1 MVTLRSHTLEKT
13 RRSSWA
19 FLPQEIRRMILEE
32 ISRQRRWGCASA
44 VCKEW
49 HALIAPK
56 NLNRLELNRASA
68 EALKTIILQRHLIR
82 RIHLNIELPSY
93 ACRRCQRVSGL
104 WEPAKLIK
112 KALRK
117 LSGALETWE
126 PTDRITLELNVYS
139 PSDPDHWFKIHL
151 YGFNHEDDGNLL
163 EKQKTW
169 DDPKI
174 GWVKGKQVTLP
185 NAASI
190 LQLFKTISPEIAA
203 GAKPAQV
210 PAVKGIVIR
219 RQMRRRINPS
229 TLCILLER
237 FPNVESIDYEP
248 WRVLCHSLDENGLIY
263 GRHDLMMQV
272 LLRKLPQHARSVTT
286 FEDFNEQTME
296 AIRND
301 MDPSIISMSMQI
313 ETRRFTR
320 SELGEAF
327 AVKSRDLEHLSVAFM
342 IDARDFLRSCKM
354 LSDWPRLRSLILT
367 APIMTKGSRDSIS
380 GLLVNTGE
388 VAQQMLHLK
397 SLAIWH
403 CSREKACAVIFHK
416 NEREDRNGHDSA
428 TLTWRGTCDFDF
440 SKEVVET
447 WQKVV
452 CTCNSHQGCFGQCDS
467 HQLLFRIERVEDE
480 IISHGDAIHHLR
492 LPDGVIDPISLRRYA
507 GRDIAKR
514 GLGSGS

>member
-32 ISRQRRWGCASA
+32 ISRQRRWGCA
-44 VCKEW
+44 
-49 HALIAPK
+49 
-56 NLNRLELNRASA
+56 ASA
-68 EALKTIILQRHLIR
+68 EGLKTIILQRHIIR

-139 PSDPDHWFKIHL
+139 PSDPDHWFKNHL

-163 EKQKTW
+163 E
-169 DDPKI
+169 
-174 GWVKGKQVTLP
+174 
-185 NAASI
+185 N
-190 LQLFKTISPEIAA
+190 PEIAA

-248 WRVLCHSLDENGLIY
+248 WRVLCHSLDENGWIY

-272 LLRKLPQHARSVTT
+272 LLRKLPQHVRSVTI

-388 VAQQMLHLK
+388 VAQQMLHSK
-397 SLAIWH
+397 SLTIWH

-428 TLTWRGTCDFDF
+428 TLTWRGTRDFDF

-452 CTCNSHQGCFGQCDS
+452 LHM
-467 HQLLFRIERVEDE
+467 IERVEDE

-492 LPDGVIDPISLRRYA
+492 LPDGVIDPTSLRQILQEGTLQREA
-507 GRDIAKR
+507 WAVEAEP
-514 GLGSGS
+514 SGWT

>member
-1 MVTLRSHTLEKT
+1 
-13 RRSSWA
+13 
-19 FLPQEIRRMILEE
+19 
-32 ISRQRRWGCASA
+32 
-44 VCKEW
+44 
-49 HALIAPK
+49 
-56 NLNRLELNRASA
+56 
-68 EALKTIILQRHLIR
+68 
-82 RIHLNIELPSY
+82 
-93 ACRRCQRVSGL
+93 
-104 WEPAKLIK
+104 
-112 KALRK
+112 
-117 LSGALETWE
+117 
-126 PTDRITLELNVYS
+126 
-139 PSDPDHWFKIHL
+139 
-151 YGFNHEDDGNLL
+151 
-163 EKQKTW
+163 
-169 DDPKI
+169 
-174 GWVKGKQVTLP
+174 
-185 NAASI
+185 
-190 LQLFKTISPEIAA
+190 
-203 GAKPAQV
+203 
-210 PAVKGIVIR
+210 
-219 RQMRRRINPS
+219 
-229 TLCILLER
+229 
-237 FPNVESIDYEP
+237 
-248 WRVLCHSLDENGLIY
+248 
-263 GRHDLMMQV
+263 MQV
-272 LLRKLPQHARSVTT
+272 LLRKLPQHARSVTI

-367 APIMTKGSRDSIS
+367 APIMAKGSRDSIS

-492 LPDGVIDPISLRRYA
+492 LPDGVIDPISLRQIRQEGTLQREA
-507 GRDIAKR
+507 WAVEAEP
-514 GLGSGS
+514 SGWT

>member
-1 MVTLRSHTLEKT
+1 M
-13 RRSSWA
+13 
-19 FLPQEIRRMILEE
+19 
-32 ISRQRRWGCASA
+32 
-44 VCKEW
+44 
-49 HALIAPK
+49 

-68 EALKTIILQRHLIR
+68 EGLKTIILQRHIIR

-126 PTDRITLELNVYS
+126 PTDRITLELN
-139 PSDPDHWFKIHL
+139 
-151 YGFNHEDDGNLL
+151 
-163 EKQKTW
+163 KTW
-169 DDPKI
+169 DDPKH
-174 GWVKGKQVTLP
+174 GWAKGKQVTLP

-190 LQLFKTISPEIAA
+190 LQLFETISPEIAA

-248 WRVLCHSLDENGLIY
+248 WRVLCHSLDENGWIY

-272 LLRKLPQHARSVTT
+272 LLRKLPQHVRSVTI

-388 VAQQMLHLK
+388 VAQQMLHSK
-397 SLAIWH
+397 SLTIWH

-428 TLTWRGTCDFDF
+428 TLTWRGTRDFDF

-452 CTCNSHQGCFGQCDS
+452 LHM
-467 HQLLFRIERVEDE
+467 IERVEDE

-492 LPDGVIDPISLRRYA
+492 LPDGVIDPTSLRQILQEGTLQREA
-507 GRDIAKR
+507 WAVEAEP
-514 GLGSGS
+514 SGWT

>member
-49 HALIAPK
+49 HALIVPK

-68 EALKTIILQRHLIR
+68 EGLKTIILQRHLIR

-117 LSGALETWE
+117 LFGALETWE

-139 PSDPDHWFKIHL
+139 PSDPDHWFKNHL

-163 EKQKTW
+163 ENYSKRS
-169 DDPKI
+169 
-174 GWVKGKQVTLP
+174 V
-185 NAASI
+185 
-190 LQLFKTISPEIAA
+190 
-203 GAKPAQV
+203 
-210 PAVKGIVIR
+210 R
-219 RQMRRRINPS
+219 RSR
-229 TLCILLER
+229 LER

-272 LLRKLPQHARSVTT
+272 LLRKLPQHVR
-286 FEDFNEQTME
+286 
-296 AIRND
+296 
-301 MDPSIISMSMQI
+301 ISDYF
-313 ETRRFTR
+313 RRFQRTDHGGYSQR
-320 SELGEAF
+320 HGP
-327 AVKSRDLEHLSVAFM
+327 VHHQ
-342 IDARDFLRSCKM
+342 SCKM

-397 SLAIWH
+397 SLTIWH

-428 TLTWRGTCDFDF
+428 TLTWRGTRDFDF

-452 CTCNSHQGCFGQCDS
+452 LHM
-467 HQLLFRIERVEDE
+467 IERVEDE
-480 IISHGDAIHHLR
+480 IISHGDAIYHLR
-492 LPDGVIDPISLRRYA
+492 LPDGVIDPTSLRQICQEGTLQREA
-507 GRDIAKR
+507 WAVEAEP
-514 GLGSGS
+514 SGWT

>member
-1 MVTLRSHTLEKT
+1 MACPYCTEESQPTGVEQS
-13 RRSSWA
+13 
-19 FLPQEIRRMILEE
+19 IRRGPEND
-32 ISRQRRWGCASA
+32 R
-44 VCKEW
+44 
-49 HALIAPK
+49 
-56 NLNRLELNRASA
+56 SA
-68 EALKTIILQRHLIR
+68 EAHHR

-93 ACRRCQRVSGL
+93 ACRRS
-104 WEPAKLIK
+104 KLIK

-139 PSDPDHWFKIHL
+139 PSDPDHWFKNHL

-169 DDPKI
+169 DDPKH

-219 RQMRRRINPS
+219 RQMRRRINPL

-237 FPNVESIDYEP
+237 FPNAESIDYEP
-248 WRVLCHSLDENGLIY
+248 WRVLCHSLDENGSIY

-272 LLRKLPQHARSVTT
+272 LLRKLPQHVRSVTI
-286 FEDFNEQTME
+286 FEDFNEQIME

-380 GLLVNTGE
+380 GLLVNAGE

-403 CSREKACAVIFHK
+403 CSHEKACAVIFHK

-428 TLTWRGTCDFDF
+428 TLTWRGTRDFDF

-492 LPDGVIDPISLRRYA
+492 LPDGVIDPTSLRQIRQEGTLQREA
-507 GRDIAKR
+507 WAVEAEP
-514 GLGSGS
+514 SGWT

>member
-68 EALKTIILQRHLIR
+68 EGLKTIILQRHIIR

-126 PTDRITLELNVYS
+126 PTDRITLELN
-139 PSDPDHWFKIHL
+139 
-151 YGFNHEDDGNLL
+151 
-163 EKQKTW
+163 KTW
-169 DDPKI
+169 DDPKH

-190 LQLFKTISPEIAA
+190 LQLFETISPEIAA

-248 WRVLCHSLDENGLIY
+248 WRDLCHSLDENGLIY

-272 LLRKLPQHARSVTT
+272 LLRKLPQHVRSVTI

-367 APIMTKGSRDSIS
+367 APIMTKGSRDSIF

-397 SLAIWH
+397 SLTIWH

-428 TLTWRGTCDFDF
+428 TLTWRGTRDFDF

-452 CTCNSHQGCFGQCDS
+452 LHM
-467 HQLLFRIERVEDE
+467 IERVEDE

-492 LPDGVIDPISLRRYA
+492 LPDGVIDPTSLRQIRQEGTLQREA
-507 GRDIAKR
+507 WAVEAEP
-514 GLGSGS
+514 SGWT

>member
-1 MVTLRSHTLEKT
+1 MVALRSHTLEKT

-68 EALKTIILQRHLIR
+68 EGLKTIILQRHIIR
-82 RIHLNIELPSY
+82 RIHLNVELPSY
-93 ACRRCQRVSGL
+93 ACRRFQRVSGL

-139 PSDPDHWFKIHL
+139 PSDPDHWFKNHL

-163 EKQKTW
+163 E
-169 DDPKI
+169 
-174 GWVKGKQVTLP
+174 
-185 NAASI
+185 N
-190 LQLFKTISPEIAA
+190 PEIAA

-272 LLRKLPQHARSVTT
+272 LLRKLPQHVRSVTI

-313 ETRRFTR
+313 ETRWFTR

-367 APIMTKGSRDSIS
+367 APIMTKGFRDSIS

-428 TLTWRGTCDFDF
+428 TLTWRGTRNFDF

-452 CTCNSHQGCFGQCDS
+452 YTCNSHQGCFGQCDS

-480 IISHGDAIHHLR
+480 TISHGDAIHHLR
-492 LPDGVIDPISLRRYA
+492 LPDGVIDPTSLRQIRQEGTLQREA
-507 GRDIAKR
+507 WAVEAEP
-514 GLGSGS
+514 SGWT